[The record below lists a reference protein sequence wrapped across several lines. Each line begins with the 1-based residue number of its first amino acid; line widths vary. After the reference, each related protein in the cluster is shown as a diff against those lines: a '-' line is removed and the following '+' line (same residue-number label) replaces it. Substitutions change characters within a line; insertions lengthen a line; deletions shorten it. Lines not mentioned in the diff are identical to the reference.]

1 MDAVWDLLQYLTD
14 TVNSFCPFQIL
25 PSPAAQ
31 VFEVEQQRYRVLKQ
45 VTEAPKEQQIRS
57 GVLLVVLMDGAR
69 APCRLAKEAT
79 HLFILRSRFLEDAS
93 STVQHQNPP
102 GQLQSRK

>member
-31 VFEVEQQRYRVLKQ
+31 VVEVEQQRYRVLKQ
-45 VTEAPKEQQIRS
+45 VTEA
-57 GVLLVVLMDGAR
+57 V
-69 APCRLAKEAT
+69 
-79 HLFILRSRFLEDAS
+79 
-93 STVQHQNPP
+93 
-102 GQLQSRK
+102 